1 MKPQRPRNPRPRK
14 LKLLVVCE
22 GKSTE
27 FTYLDGLCHEQGVQD
42 RFAPQLRRGRGGDA
56 RVVVRSAINERDRQ
70 KHRDEAY
77 EEVWCVLDV
86 EGIEETARLNE
97 AIALARREHMQLAL
111 SNPSFEVW
119 LIAHSCLPLPTG
131 AFARCLGPKNP
142 RHSRNPVTTM
152 RLTLGPLPTPQDMQR
167 YSARLPVLT
176 AVLVESVAIAI
187 GHPTSFC
194 ILPYS
199 LTILLSSMK
208 TISFTFMM

>member
-14 LKLLVVCE
+14 MKLLVVCE

-56 RVVVRSAINERDRQ
+56 RVVVQAAINERDRQ
-70 KHRDEAY
+70 KRRGEAY

-86 EGIEETARLNE
+86 EGVEETARLNE

-119 LIAHSCLPLPTG
+119 LIAHFT
-131 AFARCLGPKNP
+131 RCFLW
-142 RHSRNPVTTM
+142 
-152 RLTLGPLPTPQDMQR
+152 
-167 YSARLPVLT
+167 
-176 AVLVESVAIAI
+176 
-187 GHPTSFC
+187 
-194 ILPYS
+194 
-199 LTILLSSMK
+199 LSSNPK
-208 TISFTFMM
+208 FPLLKKRLLLRLLRFRRI